1 MHLAPPCY
9 PSAVNSLHRHKGPT
23 VVWYHLKAAMIPPF
37 DIFKVESSGLRWMEA
52 APDLERAKTRVRV
65 LSASS
70 PGEYIIL
77 NQITGEKITIQPKSK
92 RIVFQIG
99 YEERG
104 MKARSELLRR
114 FGHEVISVTHNEAA
128 KVALSSYHDV
138 ELFIVGHTAPDQTRK
153 EMVAWLKANYPK
165 VKIVA
170 LNPSKEQL
178 LGADYNV
185 VLDEHDEWL
194 LLLAA
199 AAN

>member
-1 MHLAPPCY
+1 MDRNATLCFNALGWITV
-9 PSAVNSLHRHKGPT
+9 SNHK
-23 VVWYHLKAAMIPPF
+23 VSMLPPF
-37 DIFKVESSGLRWMEA
+37 DIFKVEISGLRWMEA
-52 APDLERAKTRVRV
+52 APDLERAKARVRV

-70 PGEYIIL
+70 PGEYTIL
-77 NQITGEKITIQPKSK
+77 NQITGEKISIQPKSK

-104 MKARSELLRR
+104 MKARAELLRR

-128 KVALSSYHDV
+128 KVALGSYHDV
-138 ELFIVGHTAPDQTRK
+138 DLFIVGHTAPEQTRK

-170 LNPSKEQL
+170 LNPSKDQL

-199 AAN
+199 AAS

>member
-1 MHLAPPCY
+1 
-9 PSAVNSLHRHKGPT
+9 
-23 VVWYHLKAAMIPPF
+23 MIPPF
-37 DIFKVESSGLRWMEA
+37 DIFKVESAGLLWMEA
-52 APDLERAKTRVRV
+52 SPDLERAKARVRV

-77 NQITGEKITIQPKSK
+77 NQMTGEKITVQPKPK

-104 MKARSELLRR
+104 MKARAELLRR

-138 ELFIVGHTAPDQTRK
+138 DLFIVGHTAPDQTRK
-153 EMVAWLKANYPK
+153 EMVAWLKANYPN

-170 LNPSKEQL
+170 LNPSKDQL
-178 LGADYNV
+178 QGADYNV

-199 AAN
+199 TAS

>member
-1 MHLAPPCY
+1 
-9 PSAVNSLHRHKGPT
+9 
-23 VVWYHLKAAMIPPF
+23 MIPPF
-37 DIFKVESSGLRWMEA
+37 DIFKVEGSGLRWMEA
-52 APDLERAKTRVRV
+52 APDLERAKARVRV

-70 PGEYIIL
+70 PGEYTIL

-104 MKARSELLRR
+104 MRARAELLRR
-114 FGHEVISVTHNEAA
+114 FGHQVISVTHNEAA

-138 ELFIVGHTAPDQTRK
+138 DLFIVGHTAPEQTRK
-153 EMVAWLKANYPK
+153 DMVAWLKSNYPK

-170 LNPSKEQL
+170 LNPSKDQL
-178 LGADYNV
+178 AGADFNV

-199 AAN
+199 TAG